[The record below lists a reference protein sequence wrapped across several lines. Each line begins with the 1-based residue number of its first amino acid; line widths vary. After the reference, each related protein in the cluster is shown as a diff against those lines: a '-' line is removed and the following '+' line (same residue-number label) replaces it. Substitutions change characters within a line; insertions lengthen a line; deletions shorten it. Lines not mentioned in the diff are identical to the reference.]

1 MPLPIHKSSFLATAL
16 YGDPEVMNFGLPAGP
31 GRIVRVSQGD
41 GIQQEDAGL
50 RLSVV
55 IIGFSAWLVKG
66 PGTEVSETQLGV
78 ENTGWC
84 RMKGRQKGRGGICGE
99 LGSFPWLWDRGT
111 SLEGKMRATEPRLL
125 LSPYHSI
132 SLLRAPSRWDILTAF
147 PGPMFLTTDYGTL
160 GGQQE
165 VDRRPPA

>member
-31 GRIVRVSQGD
+31 GRNVRVSR
-41 GIQQEDAGL
+41 EMAYSKKM

-84 RMKGRQKGRGGICGE
+84 RMKGRQKGQEGICGE

-147 PGPMFLTTDYGTL
+147 LGPIFLTTDYGTL
-160 GGQQE
+160 EGQQE